1 MPTFTVWYM
10 GTKTVSVVPGADLV
24 VEEEVEEVEEEEE
37 AVEDEEEEEIEEEIE
52 EEKKEDES
60 PLPVI
65 MSDML
70 EKHHRQNGIA
80 KRKIP
85 TADKKRLGSLVKP
98 RKYATSAAHRKYK
111 HPSNQPRVYVMVDT
125 LKTKKTKTAAV
136 LPVRDCLD

>member
-1 MPTFTVWYM
+1 M

-24 VEEEVEEVEEEEE
+24 VEEEEEEVEEEME
-37 AVEDEEEEEIEEEIE
+37 AEVVEEEEEEVEEEIE